1 LETVKQA
8 GIFIGGKMHKI
19 IHYLKWFSSYDWQC
33 IVFGI
38 AVFLFPFHKIHQF
51 FSLSFMGNMGGKLSI
66 YPVLI
71 GLGLFLYQCVKKRK
85 VLIPRICMIFFAILF
100 LWQMISLVH
109 GLLIFPAWQEIS
121 SDKFNKLSF
130 VLSLLSNKGNLNVD
144 ILTVGHIWWS
154 IKLVISH
161 ILEYCV
167 TYGVVLW
174 IISLFYQNREKTFR
188 AFRYGIFGGAIV
200 CTLYSLIEFLY
211 LFGSY
216 DALTILAH
224 INPFIY
230 DVGIA
235 HGWWPPLLGGNR
247 VRSLFAEPAYMA
259 LYLTVTIP
267 FLFVQMR
274 MAKIKKWFWKIIFVM
289 QLFMM
294 WGTNSKTALGI
305 LLAEVLAVAVFLV
318 LYRKKFSW
326 IQIIRPLLA
335 IIILCGVGMGMNWIF
350 QHRYAVDYELVSI
363 EPDDTVTL
371 KITNKSYTV
380 WEKQEGIDLTSAW
393 FTDDWKDESGRVN
406 ASLDKTL
413 FPGQSCQI
421 AVKLPEPVSRE
432 AYPNVVMELTVNN
445 SFQHDIR
452 LVGQGAAKFVL
463 RWDKNH
469 WLDKGESKTKD
480 NKMTALTSQTKGSNQ
495 QRYGIMYVETLIGRD
510 HPVFGVGGQELKQA
524 YYVSYIPDWLLKNKE
539 VQLWIT
545 YQETKG
551 FLKSGFPIIGDY
563 THQFASYGLPGLILF
578 LLPSFYGMF
587 LLFKKRVYWLQT
599 DFREYF
605 QVAILG
611 ISYFGL
617 MVSFI
622 GGNSTQLYIY
632 WFLLG
637 TLIGYYGTLGRDSKS
652 Q

>member
-1 LETVKQA
+1 MYKLVTKFQN
-8 GIFIGGKMHKI
+8 
-19 IHYLKWFSSYDWQC
+19 SSLYNWEC
-33 IVFGI
+33 IMLGI
-38 AVFLFPFHKIHQF
+38 AVLLIPFHAGHQA
-51 FSLSFMGNMGGKLSI
+51 LVVPFMGNMGSKFSV

-71 GLGLFLYQCVKKRK
+71 GLCIFFISKHKTRK
-85 VLIPRICMIFFAILF
+85 YSIPKICMVFFCGFF
-100 LWQMISLVH
+100 LWQIISLIH
-109 GLLIFPAWQEIS
+109 GLFIFPDWQEITTNQ
-121 SDKFNKLSF
+121 FRKLDF
-130 VLSLLSNKGNLNVD
+130 LINYLSNKGITLNAV
-144 ILTVGHIWWS
+144 IIGRLWWS
-154 IKLVISH
+154 IKLILSR

-174 IISLFYQNREKTFR
+174 IISLFCRNREASSR
-188 AFRYGIFGGAIV
+188 AFQYGILGGAVI
-200 CTLYSLIEFLY
+200 CSMYSIIEFLY

-216 DALTILAH
+216 DAMAVLAH

-267 FLFVQMR
+267 FLFVQIR
-274 MAKIKKWFWKIIFVM
+274 TAKTKKWFWKIVFAM
-289 QLFMM
+289 QFLMI

-305 LLAEVLAVAVFLV
+305 LLAEVLATAVFLF
-318 LYRKKFSW
+318 LRRKKFSW
-326 IQIIRPLLA
+326 RQMIRPLLA
-335 IIILCGVGMGMNWIF
+335 IIILCGVGMGINWIF
-350 QHRYAVDYELVSI
+350 QHRYAVDYDLVSI
-363 EPDDTVTL
+363 ASDDTVTL

-380 WEKQEGIDLTSAW
+380 WEESEGIALTSAW
-393 FTDDWKDESGRVN
+393 FSDDWKDESGRVN
-406 ASLDKTL
+406 VSLDKTL

-421 AVKLPEPVSRE
+421 TVKLPEMLSRE
-432 AYPNVVMELTVNN
+432 EYPNVVMELTVNN
-445 SFQHDIR
+445 EIQHDVR
-452 LVGQGAAKFVL
+452 LAGQGAAKFVL
-463 RWDKNH
+463 RWNKNH
-469 WLDKGESKTKD
+469 WLDKGESKTKE
-480 NKMTALTSQTKGSNQ
+480 NKMTALTSQTEGSNQ
-495 QRYGIMYVETLIGRD
+495 QRYGIMYVETLIGRA
-510 HPVFGVGGQELKQA
+510 HPIFGVGGQELKQA

-563 THQFASYGLPGLILF
+563 THQFASYGFLGFILF
-578 LLPSFYGMF
+578 LLPSFYGVF

-599 DFREYF
+599 DFREYL

-622 GGNSTQLYIY
+622 GGNSIQLYVY
-632 WFLLG
+632 WLLLG
-637 TLIGYYGTLGRDSKS
+637 ALIGYYGTLECDSKS